1 MASML
6 RCISYCRRALAALLL
21 TGPIAAFATSA
32 HAASTFTVTHAEVP
46 APTLVDVGEPGDS
59 VGDVRLFHFD
69 GQGDDG
75 SAVRIDWTMTTTA
88 IDVPAPG
95 VDSRIS
101 TGIFSIGEDASS
113 QLILQGVAHYPG
125 EDATMAV
132 SSSAVRVVTGG
143 SGRFAGARGW
153 VESTHL
159 QDGSWRHTFHFE

>member
-1 MASML
+1 MNHAPKRFSYS
-6 RCISYCRRALAALLL
+6 CIAVATFALFAA
-21 TGPIAAFATSA
+21 TATFATSA
-32 HAASTFTVTHAEVP
+32 QAQSTFTVTHPELSP
-46 APTLVDVGEPGDS
+46 PTLVDLGEPGDS

-75 SAVRIDWTMTTTA
+75 SAVRVDWTMTTTA
-88 IDVPAPG
+88 IDVPAQG
-95 VDSRIS
+95 IDSRIS
-101 TGIFSIGEDASS
+101 TGVFSIGDDASS

-143 SGRFAGARGW
+143 SGRFSGARGW

-159 QDGSWRHTFHFE
+159 PDGSWRHTFHLE